1 MCPSPSTRR
10 GGALSPRRLPRLE
23 GALVSGAS
31 AQSESH
37 RRAQQKAVVW
47 RDLFAMARDTP
58 RRMCV
63 SRHGNKCAGNG
74 VRPVH
79 PTGRSRP
86 PQAPVATS
94 SPTAAARPH
103 HRSSTSRASTLRRRP
118 RVKNAATNTGTPSVS
133 PQWCRRKWR
142 RETQTPPP
150 PSRPTQTQGRVEHR
164 QAASSSAPSSSIDR
178 TTSNAQRNV
187 HPPSRVQ
194 CTGQGCDP
202 SLVAAGGE
210 LLAEGLPHAVHFL
223 GVLFQHVFSH

>member
-1 MCPSPSTRR
+1 MSVLFIIRFRR
-10 GGALSPRRLPRLE
+10 SVCSVLKRQRNRPGFGAHHTPRRVGAAGVYVPVSVDTKGGGHLSPRRLPRLE
-23 GALVSGAS
+23 GARVAGAS

-47 RDLFAMARDTP
+47 CDLFARATHVVA
-58 RRMCV
+58 CV

-150 PSRPTQTQGRVEHR
+150 PIAQHR
-164 QAASSSAPSSSIDR
+164 R
-178 TTSNAQRNV
+178 R
-187 HPPSRVQ
+187 
-194 CTGQGCDP
+194 
-202 SLVAAGGE
+202 GE
-210 LLAEGLPHAVHFL
+210 
-223 GVLFQHVFSH
+223 

>member
-1 MCPSPSTRR
+1 MKLTQELLGSTPWVVYERLVYNTFQMLCMLGTETTAKSSWFRGTPHPSSCRSSRCLRARLRR
-10 GGALSPRRLPRLE
+10 HEGGGHLSPRRLPRLE
-23 GALVSGAS
+23 GARVAGAS

-47 RDLFAMARDTP
+47 CDLFARATHVVA
-58 RRMCV
+58 CV

-118 RVKNAATNTGTPSVS
+118 RVKNAAAKQEPHPSVPS
-133 PQWCRRKWR
+133 GAGASGAAKRKHHRPQVAQHRRR
-142 RETQTPPP
+142 
-150 PSRPTQTQGRVEHR
+150 
-164 QAASSSAPSSSIDR
+164 
-178 TTSNAQRNV
+178 
-187 HPPSRVQ
+187 
-194 CTGQGCDP
+194 
-202 SLVAAGGE
+202 GE
-210 LLAEGLPHAVHFL
+210 
-223 GVLFQHVFSH
+223 

>member
-1 MCPSPSTRR
+1 MSLFETYPRTPGLDVWGVVYEGLVYNTFQTLCMLGTETTAKSSWLRDTPPLVVSEQPVFTCPSPSTRR
-10 GGALSPRRLPRLE
+10 GEALSSLRLPRLE
-23 GALVSGAS
+23 RARGAGAS
-31 AQSESH
+31 APSESH

-47 RDLFAMARDTP
+47 CDLFARATHVVA
-58 RRMCV
+58 CV

-150 PSRPTQTQGRVEHR
+150 PIAQHR
-164 QAASSSAPSSSIDR
+164 R
-178 TTSNAQRNV
+178 R
-187 HPPSRVQ
+187 
-194 CTGQGCDP
+194 
-202 SLVAAGGE
+202 GE
-210 LLAEGLPHAVHFL
+210 
-223 GVLFQHVFSH
+223 